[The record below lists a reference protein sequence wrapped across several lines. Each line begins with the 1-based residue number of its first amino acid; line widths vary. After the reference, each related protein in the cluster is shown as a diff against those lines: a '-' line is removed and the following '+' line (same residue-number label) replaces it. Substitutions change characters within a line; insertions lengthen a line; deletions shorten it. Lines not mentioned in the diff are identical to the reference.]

1 MQIYLGGIKWT
12 KTGSLRRQRNDQNI
26 RASVGREPAKF
37 GGLTEEQRG
46 ERDSERRGGR

>member
-26 RASVGREPAKF
+26 RASVGRETAKF
-37 GGLTEEQRG
+37 GGA
-46 ERDSERRGGR
+46 ERREGF